1 MTEQLHDKTFD
12 QQLHDFLAWQARETA
27 GAPSATEVAARIS
40 SRLGAPSTG
49 LRLAPRLVWV
59 VLAGLLIAALA
70 GLGLDGASLLR
81 PRPLTVVSNGWIA
94 FSTQRGCCEV
104 GHDYNGVGGDIY
116 LVRDGVDATVIV
128 SRGPGNAS
136 NVCPAFSPDGRTLV
150 YGHRDS
156 AGRAL
161 ILLAVSADGSVS
173 ETARL
178 DVPGDSQVP
187 CPRWSADGT
196 RLAYLDGLSRD
207 GKPTAQPASLV
218 VRGLD
223 GSTLLP
229 EPGDPN
235 REDLTPHPVADPWP
249 PLPSP
254 SGELVAFVDDRGVM
268 VERPDGSD
276 AHVLLTLADFARM
289 LGYSRDESVPPYSI
303 PAWSPDGK
311 YVLAQGDVS
320 GLDFAMVAIS
330 VESPTQSIVLARMVP
345 VNCASCWPGRGDASW
360 QPVFGGSTP

>member
-1 MTEQLHDKTFD
+1 M
-12 QQLHDFLAWQARETA
+12 
-27 GAPSATEVAARIS
+27 
-40 SRLGAPSTG
+40 
-49 LRLAPRLVWV
+49 WV

-70 GLGLDGASLLR
+70 GLGLAGASLLR
-81 PRPLTVVSNGWIA
+81 QRPLSVVSNGWIA
-94 FSTQRGCCEV
+94 FSTQRGSYEF

-116 LVRDGVDATVIV
+116 LVRDGVDAKVIV

-136 NVCPAFSPDGRTLV
+136 NVCPVFSPDGRTLV
-150 YGHRDS
+150 YGHRDG
-156 AGRAL
+156 AGRAV
-161 ILLAVSADGSVS
+161 ILLAVNADGSVS

-207 GKPTAQPASLV
+207 GTPTAQPASLV

-235 REDLTPHPVADPWP
+235 PEDLDAHRLSSPTPL

-254 SGELVAFVDDRGVM
+254 SGEWVAFVNDRGVM
-268 VERPDGSD
+268 VERPDESD
-276 AHVLLTLADFARM
+276 ARVILTPEEFARM
-289 LGYSRDESVPPYSI
+289 IGYGVGESLLPYSI

-311 YVLAQGDVS
+311 YVLAEGDVT

-330 VESPTQSIVLARMVP
+330 VESPTKSTVLAPLAP
-345 VNCASCWPGRGDASW
+345 VNCATCWPGRGDASW
-360 QPVFGGSTP
+360 QPVFGGSTK